1 MNQRGSLGSMYA
13 LMLIACTPAYAASN
27 DDACALLTPAQV
39 SAVLGAPVND
49 GEALTPTHRE
59 YCSFNE
65 AGKAGGSGRNV
76 HISIIDEKKFTLGK
90 APMSGVEKTP
100 ESGLGDEAY
109 WSKAHGM
116 VYVLSVKKG
125 GSYIRVQSRT
135 NKDAFAKA
143 NTPALDEQD
152 RAVDR
157 KLALEI
163 LKKL

>member
-1 MNQRGSLGSMYA
+1 MNHKASLGSMYA
-13 LMLIACTPAYAASN
+13 LALIAGTAAHAASI
-27 DDACALLTPAQV
+27 DACALLTPAQV
-39 SAVLGAPVND
+39 SASLGASVND
-49 GEALTPTHRE
+49 GAALSPTHRE

-65 AGKAGGSGRNV
+65 TGKAGGAGRNV
-76 HISIIDEKKFTLGK
+76 HISIIDEKMFTLGK
-90 APMSGVEKTP
+90 TPISRVEKTP

-109 WSKAHGM
+109 WSKAPGM

-125 GSYIRVQSRT
+125 SSYIRVQSRT

-163 LKKL
+163 LKRL

>member
-1 MNQRGSLGSMYA
+1 MSNGASLSSMYA
-13 LMLIACTPAYAASN
+13 LTLIACTSAHAASN
-27 DDACALLTPAQV
+27 DACALLTPAQV

-49 GEALTPTHRE
+49 GEALSPTHRE

-90 APMSGVEKTP
+90 TPVSGVEKTP

-109 WSKAHGM
+109 WSKAQGM
-116 VYVLSVKKG
+116 VYARSVKKG
-125 GSYIRVQSRT
+125 SNYVRVQSRT

>member
-1 MNQRGSLGSMYA
+1 MNQRESLGSTLA
-13 LMLIACTPAYAASN
+13 LALIACTSAQAASN
-27 DDACALLTPAQV
+27 DACVLLAPAQV
-39 SAVLGAPVND
+39 AAALGASVND
-49 GEALTPTHRE
+49 GEPISPTHRE
-59 YCSFNE
+59 YCSFEE

-76 HISIIDEKKFTLGK
+76 HISIIDERKFTLGK
-90 APMSGVEKTP
+90 TAFSGIEKTP

-109 WSKAHGM
+109 WSKARGM
-116 VYVLSVKKG
+116 VYVLSVRKG
-125 GSYIRVQSRT
+125 SSYFRVQSRT

-152 RAVDR
+152 KAVDR